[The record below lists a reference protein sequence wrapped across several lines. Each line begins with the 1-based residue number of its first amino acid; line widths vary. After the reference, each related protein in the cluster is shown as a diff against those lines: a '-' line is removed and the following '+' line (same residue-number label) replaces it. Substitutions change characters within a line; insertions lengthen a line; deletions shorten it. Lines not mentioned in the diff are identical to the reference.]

1 MNRNTAQFFKTSV
14 SMIRPGIE
22 PSQLAL
28 MVRAHPILYHLAGV
42 EESLNRNALLLR
54 LRVGRTCKIS
64 RHNLITKD
72 ARPSKCSVLGYVAF
86 GQKRLETP
94 DLYC

>member
-14 SMIRPGIE
+14 GMIRPGIE

-54 LRVGRTCKIS
+54 LRVGRTCPS
-64 RHNLITKD
+64 LPPSG
-72 ARPSKCSVLGYVAF
+72 ARALSPNYGPWAKYGPRSHFIRSGKMCC
-86 GQKRLETP
+86 P
-94 DLYC
+94 